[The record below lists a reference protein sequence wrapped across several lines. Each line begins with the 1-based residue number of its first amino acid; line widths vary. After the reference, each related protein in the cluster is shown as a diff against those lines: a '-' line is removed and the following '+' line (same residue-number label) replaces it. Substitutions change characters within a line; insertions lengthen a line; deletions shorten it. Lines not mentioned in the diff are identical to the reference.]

1 MRQSDVGAVSRSKV
15 SRIERGL
22 IATLTVGDLDL
33 AAAAVGA
40 TLDIHLRWNGERLDR
55 LMDEAHAHLVELVV
69 RLLRVA
75 GWDVEVEV
83 SFSIWGERGS
93 IDVFAYHR
101 VSGIVLVMEVKSVV
115 PDSQSMLHGLDRKTR
130 LARKIA
136 AERGWIVR
144 DVARVLVIGDSPT
157 SRRRVAR
164 LAATFDAAFPLRS
177 VDVRRWLRQPTGPIS
192 GLLFL
197 SFAQGMSA
205 NVAATARQ
213 RVRRRRLPHERGRLG
228 PDAHGVRV

>member
-22 IATLTVGDLDL
+22 IATLTVGDLNL

-55 LMDEAHAHLVELVV
+55 LMDEAHARLVELVV

-101 VSGIVLVMEVKSVV
+101 LSGMVLVVEVKSVV
-115 PDSQSMLHGLDRKTR
+115 PDSQSMLHALDRKTR

-136 AERGWIVR
+136 EERGWIVR
-144 DVARVLVIGDSPT
+144 DVARVLVIGDSAT
-157 SRRRVAR
+157 SRRRVSR
-164 LAATFDAAFPLRS
+164 LTATFDVAFPLRG
-177 VDVRRWLRQPTGPIS
+177 VGVRRWLREPTGPIS
-192 GLLFL
+192 GLMLL
-197 SFAQGMSA
+197 SSAQGVST
-205 NVAATARQ
+205 NVASTARE
-213 RVRRRRLPHERGRLG
+213 RVRRRRSRPG
-228 PDAHGVRV
+228 PRRQGTIAHGVRV